1 MLSYNCKKLQKSALY
16 LGGWIDMDE
25 ENNQPL
31 ENKGKLIKLI
41 IVVNIFLLIAVGGFI
56 SYQFFNKKFAD
67 ENEAL
72 KNVVREEIVEVEAN
86 KSAKETLSEIKAIES
101 IEKQEAIVKDYD
113 FVHQMSNNLIV
124 ASDGQKWGEQAVTLD
139 NIDLGIEML
148 ANDGYI
154 VAELNKWKDGNFENA
169 IDLHNYCWEILE
181 GDTGK
186 ASSIYQ
192 EGIDAALK
200 AVGKE

>member
-1 MLSYNCKKLQKSALY
+1 
-16 LGGWIDMDE
+16 MDE

-31 ENKGKLIKLI
+31 ENKGKLIKLVI
-41 IVVNIFLLIAVGGFI
+41 IVNIFLIIAVGGFI
-56 SYQFFNKKFAD
+56 SYQFFNKKLAN

-72 KNVVREEIVEVEAN
+72 KNGDREEALEVVAN
-86 KSAKETLSEIKAIES
+86 KSAKEILSEIRTIES
-101 IEKQEAIVKDYD
+101 KEQQEAIVKDYD

-139 NIDLGIEML
+139 NINLGIEML
-148 ANDGYI
+148 ADDGYI
-154 VAELNKWKDGNFENA
+154 VSELNKWKEGNFENA
-169 IDLHNYCWEILE
+169 IEVHNYCWEILE

-200 AVGKE
+200 AIGKE

>member
-1 MLSYNCKKLQKSALY
+1 
-16 LGGWIDMDE
+16 MDE

-41 IVVNIFLLIAVGGFI
+41 IIVNIFLLIAIGGFI

-154 VAELNKWKDGNFENA
+154 VAELNKWKDGNFKNA
-169 IDLHNYCWEILE
+169 IDVHNYCWEILE

-200 AVGKE
+200 AIGKE